1 VLLIMSLKSER
12 VLISLKHDWH
22 TLATVRHG
30 CFIHQKPINV
40 GCCVGIHAIR
50 LDVLVAIHGSDN
62 GYLAHCRTAWEL
74 HYHLNASQP
83 RVNSACRAI
92 VLLVNFV
99 LDFVGSRVVPFCRYA
114 ML

>member
-1 VLLIMSLKSER
+1 MLLIMSLKSER

-30 CFIHQKPINV
+30 CFIHQKLINV

-62 GYLAHCRTAWEL
+62 GYLAHCRTAFRL
-74 HYHLNASQP
+74 RYHLNASQS